1 MQKVNNIFLSFPF
14 LFSIPYRNNSK
25 INWVKYAPKTRM
37 FLWNHQPTSKRCQF
51 SKLSLQKRAN
61 SDISSF
67 PPPKM
72 LNAAYKNVKL
82 VEMNRPLPSH
92 ELHLQFTL
100 MEEKSSF
107 EKNWLLILKQPT
119 FFSMNKIKGVC
130 TRVLLKD

>member
-1 MQKVNNIFLSFPF
+1 MPLRLECFCETINPHLKGVSFPNC
-14 LFSIPYRNNSK
+14 LYK
-25 INWVKYAPKTRM
+25 KEQT
-37 FLWNHQPTSKRCQF
+37 QTSPP
-51 SKLSLQKRAN
+51 
-61 SDISSF
+61 F

-107 EKNWLLILKQPT
+107 EKI
-119 FFSMNKIKGVC
+119 GC
-130 TRVLLKD
+130 